1 MVAFGSFDDICSR
14 VTLAVCPLVGS
25 TSLGSDATCY
35 SRNIE
40 IGSALIF
47 QASTLIIDI
56 VAVFMTIIMIYHIK
70 TKYTAVGRKEM
81 VMFFYLYL
89 ISIVLD
95 FVLISGIIPTSS
107 VVYPYFTAG
116 YLGVISALVWCLL
129 LNGFVGFQFYEDGT
143 ALSLWSMRLS
153 SLIIFGLTFFIA
165 IGTFENIASLKSS
178 NPIGVFIMWYI
189 FNSVCLGIYL
199 LSQIFLVVNTLDEY
213 WPLGNIL
220 FSAVFFIIGQV
231 ITNIFS
237 AKICEAV
244 KHYLDGMFF
253 GAICTLLAVMM
264 VYKYWDSITK
274 EDLEFSVGGKANVW
288 EVKEAMADEDFAP
301 YAQSTMGTFPYQ
313 NQPYHTGNPY
323 GPPPTV
329 GGGMPPQQSPAHQ
342 QYPMQPQGG
351 ANYGGGYANY

>member
-1 MVAFGSFDDICSR
+1 MGQFGSFDEVCSR
-14 VTLAVCPLVGS
+14 VTLALCPMVGD
-25 TSLGSDATCY
+25 TSLGSEATCY

-40 IGSALIF
+40 IGSALVF

-56 VAVFMTIIMIYHIK
+56 VAVCMTIIMIYHIK

-89 ISIVLD
+89 LTVILD

-107 VVYPYFTAG
+107 VVYPYFTAA
-116 YLGVISALVWCLL
+116 YLGVTSALVWCLL

-153 SLIIFGLTFFIA
+153 SLVIFGITFFIA
-165 IGTFENIASLKSS
+165 VGTFLNVAGLKSTE
-178 NPIGVFIMWYI
+178 PMGVFIIWFI

-199 LSQIFLVVNTLDEY
+199 LSQIVLVVNTLDEY

-220 FSAVFFIIGQV
+220 FAAIFFIIGQV

-237 AKICEAV
+237 AQICEAI

-253 GAICTLLAVMM
+253 GTMCTLLSVMM

-301 YAQSTMGTFPYQ
+301 YAQSTMGSYPYH
-313 NQPYHTGNPY
+313 NQPYNSNNPY
-323 GPPPTV
+323 GPPAPINASQQ
-329 GGGMPPQQSPAHQ
+329 PP
-342 QYPMQPQGG
+342 YPMQQQQGFPPT
-351 ANYGGGYANY
+351 GGYANY